1 MLICWMQC
9 AACEPLG
16 GPRGAGRRGVAAWA
30 CRVASAGSRAGPGA
44 ALAPGFGNTPGTRRA
59 VGLKVGLARG
69 GAKGRVALRGWWL
82 VAPGDEM
89 GLWGSPWGTV
99 EEE

>member
-1 MLICWMQC
+1 MVQDVGAWQPGPV
-9 AACEPLG
+9 ASPQQGAGQAQGQPWPPALG
-16 GPRGAGRRGVAAWA
+16 TPRG
-30 CRVASAGSRAGPGA
+30 P
-44 ALAPGFGNTPGTRRA
+44 RRA

-69 GAKGRVALRGWWL
+69 GAKGRLALRGWWL

-99 EEE
+99 QEE